1 MTINCLQSVCL
12 CVRVSV
18 GESVVKKIKENE
30 SIRLFAMLPV
40 VLARRVSLINLHVDN
55 VLNYFIL

>member
-1 MTINCLQSVCL
+1 MVVCM
-12 CVRVSV
+12 CVCVC
-18 GESVVKKIKENE
+18 VVKKIKENE

-40 VLARRVSLINLHVDN
+40 VLARRVPLINLHVDN